1 MVTNLITFA
10 FWQIGEFLFIST
22 VDDVATDA
30 VVPSVTLDLGLI
42 SVVVLS
48 SLVHDVAVLDLGEV
62 EAAFLGARREVWGP
76 GSVWLADDDR

>member
-1 MVTNLITFA
+1 MVTNLVTFA

-22 VDDVATDA
+22 VDDVAADA

-62 EAAFLGARREVWGP
+62 EAAFLGASREV
-76 GSVWLADDDR
+76 